1 MSTIESSQR
10 TINSHSAFQEAID
23 NSDSDIVRHL
33 ESNGTLRICINRPAL
48 HNAFN
53 DHVIALLIA
62 AFDVAIKDDQVR
74 VVILQ
79 SEGKS
84 FSAGADLNW
93 MKSMAKLNL
102 EENRQDAAE
111 LARLMHVIYSCPKPV
126 IARIQGASFGGALGL
141 IACSDIAIATNNAR
155 FCLSEVKIGLVPAV
169 ISPYVSKA
177 IGARAAQ
184 RYFITAEQFNADKAL
199 QLGLVHEVVEHK
211 DALAEK
217 GQLLIDALLKNSPQA
232 IDKTKQLIQTV
243 SRGDINKGMR
253 DYTVNLIASI
263 RVSSEGQ
270 EGLSSFLEKRKANWV
285 KES

>member
-1 MSTIESSQR
+1 MSTI
-10 TINSHSAFQEAID
+10 INSQNIINSFREFQEAIEK
-23 NSDSDIVRHL
+23 SDSEVICHL
-33 ESNGTLRICINRPAL
+33 ENNGTLRICINRPTL

-53 DHVIALLIA
+53 DHVIGLLIA
-62 AFDVAIKDDQVR
+62 AFEVAVSDNQIR

-79 SEGKS
+79 SKGKN

-93 MKSMAKLNL
+93 MKSMAQLNL

-155 FCLSEVKIGLVPAV
+155 FCLSEVKIGLIPAV

-184 RYFITAEQFNADKAL
+184 RYFITAEQFNAEKAL
-199 QLGLVHEVVEHK
+199 QLGLLHEVVNDE
-211 DALAEK
+211 ALDQVVNTIAETLVAN
-217 GQLLIDALLKNSPQA
+217 GPQA
-232 IDKTKQLIQTV
+232 VAAAKTLAHYVSDNAINDKTIT
-243 SRGDINKGMR
+243 
-253 DYTVNLIASI
+253 YTTDLIAKI

-270 EGLSSFLEKRKANWV
+270 EGLSAFLEKRKANWN
-285 KES
+285 KG

>member
-1 MSTIESSQR
+1 MSNITKSQSI
-10 TINSHSAFQEAID
+10 INSYSEFQEAVEK
-23 NSDSDIVRHL
+23 SGAEVVCHL
-33 ESNGTLRICINRPAL
+33 ESNGALRICINRPAL

-53 DHVIALLIA
+53 DHVIGLLIA
-62 AFDVAIKDDQVR
+62 AFDIAATNDQVR

-79 SEGKS
+79 SEGKN

-93 MKSMAKLNL
+93 MKSMAQLNL

-111 LARLMHVIYSCPKPV
+111 LARLMHVIYACPKPV

-199 QLGLVHEVVEHK
+199 QLGLLHEVVNDESI
-211 DALAEK
+211 DNVVNTIAETLVAN
-217 GQLLIDALLKNSPQA
+217 GPQA
-232 IDKTKQLIQTV
+232 VAAAKTLAHYV
-243 SRGDINKGMR
+243 SDNAIN
-253 DYTVNLIASI
+253 DTTITYTTDLIAKI

-270 EGLSSFLEKRKANWV
+270 EGLSAFLEKRKANWN
-285 KES
+285 KG

>member
-1 MSTIESSQR
+1 MSTIANSQNAN
-10 TINSHSAFQEAID
+10 NSHNEFQKAIEESDTDVVCHLD
-23 NSDSDIVRHL
+23 N
-33 ESNGTLRICINRPAL
+33 NGTLRICINRPKL

-53 DHVIALLIA
+53 DHVIGLLIA
-62 AFDVAIKDDQVR
+62 AFDVAATDDQVR

-79 SEGKS
+79 SEGKN

-93 MKSMAKLNL
+93 MKGMAQLNL
-102 EENRQDAAE
+102 EDNRQDAAE
-111 LARLMHVIYSCPKPV
+111 LARLMHVIYTCPKPV

-141 IACSDIAIATNNAR
+141 IACSDIAVATSNAR

-199 QLGLVHEVVEHK
+199 QLGLLHEVVNDESL
-211 DALAEK
+211 DDVVNTIAETLVAN
-217 GQLLIDALLKNSPQA
+217 GPQA
-232 IDKTKQLIQTV
+232 VAAAKTLAHYVSDNAINDKTIT
-243 SRGDINKGMR
+243 
-253 DYTVNLIASI
+253 YTTDLIAKI

-270 EGLSSFLEKRKANWV
+270 EGLSAFLEKRKANWN
-285 KES
+285 KG